1 MNISELYTLL
11 SVVRTGVKTNVFLI
25 TPYEFLNT
33 SKNSYSQ
40 RTFRI
45 SKLVPPQT
53 RTWREILDFWA
64 IMNNSIS
71 SGKRSASG

>member
-45 SKLVPPQT
+45 SKLVPPANT
-53 RTWREILDFWA
+53 HMERDIGFLGNYE
-64 IMNNSIS
+64 
-71 SGKRSASG
+71 